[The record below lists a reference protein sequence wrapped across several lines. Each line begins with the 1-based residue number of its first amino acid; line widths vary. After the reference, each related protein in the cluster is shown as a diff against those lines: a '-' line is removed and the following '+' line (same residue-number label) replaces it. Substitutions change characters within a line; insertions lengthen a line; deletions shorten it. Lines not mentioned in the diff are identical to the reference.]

1 MTAEMDDDI
10 VDSAVDE
17 ELYACANLDAPKSF
31 LLFAGAGSGKTRSLV
46 SLLERLRTQEGRR
59 LWLGRRK
66 VRVITYTNAACDE
79 INRRLGFDPLIE
91 VSTIHSFC
99 WSLIETF
106 HTDIREWLRTNLH
119 HEIEELRALAAR
131 GRAGTKAAKDR
142 ELSVASKERRLARL
156 DDIQTFT
163 YSPTGDRQ
171 GRGALGHSE
180 VLAIAADFLTQADGI
195 LQEILVN
202 QYPILLIDESQD
214 TTRQLMD
221 AFLTVQAAHRE
232 RFCLGLF
239 GDMMQRI
246 YADGKVGLAEA
257 LPDDWARPAKVM
269 NHRCPPRVVQLIN
282 KIREEVDGQQQRPR
296 TDKPDGTVR
305 FFILGSNIADKRDA
319 EARIA
324 DRMKQITGDQEWTS
338 TPAGYK
344 TLTLEHHM
352 AARRAGFFKL
362 FEALQQD
369 DNLRTGLLDGSLPSL
384 RLFTHDVLPLVE
396 ALRANDVFAVAALV
410 RQRSPLLSAAALKA
424 AGDKQEEKLAEV
436 QTSVESLASLWS
448 DSNASPTFLEV
459 LQVVSEFSLFE
470 IPELLANILR
480 RIEAARPD
488 VAPSAEDEAADP
500 QNATIV
506 ALQNFLMVPFEEIGP
521 YADYVSGLASSATH
535 QGVKG
540 LEFPRVMVVIDD
552 EEARGF
558 LFSYEKLFGAKA
570 KSDTDAKNEAEGKET
585 TVDRTRRLFYVT
597 CSRAEQSLAVAAY
610 SANPAAV
617 RETVIRQGWFS
628 EEEVETL
635 AH

>member
-1 MTAEMDDDI
+1 MTAEMDDDM

-17 ELYACANLDAPKSF
+17 ELYACANLDSPKSF

-79 INRRLGFDPLIE
+79 ISRRLGFDPLIE

-119 HEIEELRALAAR
+119 QEIEELRALAAR

-142 ELSVASKERRLARL
+142 ELSIASKERRLARL

-180 VLAIAADFLTQADGI
+180 VLAIAADFLIQADGI

-214 TTRQLMD
+214 TTRRLMD
-221 AFLTVQAAHRE
+221 AFLTVQAANQE

-296 TDKPDGTVR
+296 NDKAEGTVR
-305 FFILGSNIADKRDA
+305 FFILGSNTADKRNA

-352 AARRAGFFKL
+352 AARRAGFFQL

-369 DNLRTGLLDGSLPSL
+369 ESLRTGLLDGSLPSL
-384 RLFTHDVLPLVE
+384 RLLTTDVLPLVQ
-396 ALRANDVFAVAALV
+396 ALRTNDAFAVAALT
-410 RQRSPLLSAAALKA
+410 RQQSPLLSTAALKA
-424 AGDKQEEKLAEV
+424 AGDKQEDLLAEV
-436 QTSVESLASLWS
+436 QTAVDCLASLWK
-448 DSNASPTFLEV
+448 DANASPTFLDV
-459 LQVVSEFSLFE
+459 LQVVSKFRLFE
-470 IPELLANILR
+470 IPELLANILQR
-480 RIEAARPD
+480 MQAAGPD
-488 VAPSAEDEAADP
+488 IATSEEDEAADP

-506 ALQNFLMVPFEEIGP
+506 ALQNFLKVPFEEIGP

-552 EEARGF
+552 QEARGF

-570 KSDTDAKNEAEGKET
+570 KSDTDANNEAEGKET
-585 TVDRTRRLFYVT
+585 TIDRTRRLFYVT

-617 RETVIRQGWFS
+617 RETVIRQGWFA
-628 EEEVETL
+628 EEEVEML

>member
-1 MTAEMDDDI
+1 MTAAMDDDI

-17 ELYACANLDAPKSF
+17 ELYACANLDSPKSF

-221 AFLTVQAAHRE
+221 AFLTVQAANRE

-305 FFILGSNIADKRDA
+305 LFILGSNIADKRDA

-369 DNLRTGLLDGSLPSL
+369 DSLRTGLLDGSLPSL
-384 RLFTHDVLPLVE
+384 RLFTHDVLPVVE

-424 AGDKQEEKLAEV
+424 AGDKQEEKLAAV
-436 QTSVESLASLWS
+436 QASVGSLASLWS

>member
-1 MTAEMDDDI
+1 MTAGVDDDI

-17 ELYACANLDAPKSF
+17 ELYACSDLDSPKSF

-46 SLLERLRTQEGRR
+46 SLLERLRTEKGRR

-106 HTDIREWLRTNLH
+106 HTDIREWLRTTIQQ
-119 HEIEELRALAAR
+119 EISELRALAAR
-131 GRAGTKAAKDR
+131 GRAGTKAAIDR
-142 ELSVASKERRLARL
+142 ELSITSKERRLARL
-156 DDIQTFT
+156 DDIRTFT

-180 VLAIAADFLTQADGI
+180 VLAIAADFLIQVDGI
-195 LQEILVN
+195 LPEILVN

-214 TTRQLMD
+214 TTRRLMD
-221 AFLTVQAAHRE
+221 AFLTVQAANRE

-282 KIREEVDGQQQRPR
+282 KIREIVDGQQQRPR
-296 TDKPDGTVR
+296 TDKPEGTVR
-305 FFILGSNIADKRDA
+305 FFVLGSNTTDKRDA

-324 DRMKQITGDQEWTS
+324 DRMAQITGDQEWIS
-338 TPAGYK
+338 TPASYK

-352 AARRAGFFKL
+352 AARRAGFFQL

-369 DNLRTGLLDGSLPSL
+369 DSLRTGLLDGSLPSL
-384 RLFTHDVLPLVE
+384 RLFTNDVLPLVQ
-396 ALRANDVFAVAALV
+396 ALRVNDAFAVAALT

-424 AGDKQEEKLAEV
+424 AGDKQEDLLAEI
-436 QTSVESLASLWS
+436 QTAVSCLAALWS
-448 DSNASPTFLEV
+448 DANASPTFLEV
-459 LQVVSEFSLFE
+459 LQVVSKFRLFE
-470 IPELLANILR
+470 IPELLTNILR
-480 RIEAARPD
+480 RIHAAGPD

-500 QNATIV
+500 QDTTTV
-506 ALQNFLMVPFEEIGP
+506 ALQNFLMTPFEEIGP

-540 LEFPRVMVVIDD
+540 LEFPRVMIVIDD

-558 LFSYEKLFGAKA
+558 LFSYEKLFGAKG

-585 TVDRTRRLFYVT
+585 AIDRTRRLFYVT

-628 EEEVETL
+628 EDEVEML